1 MKDPHNY
8 RAVGWSM
15 VVVSASLAIIGLI
28 MISPLNNPHF
38 SERVLKEKQE
48 KFMAM
53 KEKMS
58 QLNQS
63 LASAEKTISNMTGV
77 EKQPAAVVEK
87 PKTEAPSN
95 NQTVTTHT

>member
-28 MISPLNNPHF
+28 VISPLNNPHF
-38 SERVLKEKQE
+38 SETILKGKQA
-48 KFMAM
+48 KFMEM

-58 QLNQS
+58 QLNNKS
-63 LASAEKTISNMTGV
+63 LAAAEKTTSAVTNTTK
-77 EKQPAAVVEK
+77 EPAIVEK
-87 PKTEAPSN
+87 PKT
-95 NQTVTTHT
+95 

>member
-28 MISPLNNPHF
+28 AISPLNDPHF
-38 SERVLKEKQE
+38 SEKILKAKQA
-48 KFMAM
+48 KFMEM

-58 QLNQS
+58 QLNNQS
-63 LASAEKTISNMTGV
+63 LAATEKTTSVVTNMAK
-77 EKQPAAVVEK
+77 EPAIVEK
-87 PKTEAPSN
+87 PKT
-95 NQTVTTHT
+95 

>member
-15 VVVSASLAIIGLI
+15 VVVSVSLTIIGLI
-28 MISPLNNPHF
+28 AISPLNNPHF
-38 SERVLKEKQE
+38 AERILKEKQE
-48 KFMAM
+48 KFKEMQ
-53 KEKMS
+53 EKMS

-63 LASAEKTISNMTGV
+63 LASAEKTISNMTSV
-77 EKQPAAVVEK
+77 ENQPAAIVEK
-87 PKTEAPSN
+87 PKTGAPSN